1 MAMAPPNTPVEPQ
14 PNTPLT
20 TDFSIAENIRPLT
33 ATPKASEQKHLNIP
47 QHHGHRESWTEE
59 QVREWREHII
69 NGPMSP
75 EAERSNPFEVPSSPS
90 VAPASMRPS
99 PAPTRRG
106 SNAVSFT
113 GESFAVESFAAES
126 FAELSLVTSNT
137 GGSVIL
143 SEPTIAAIREIDRK
157 LENFLLNNE
166 QAPKKVSIYELPEEI
181 PEALKHQSFIFH
193 CAFGW
198 DGVPEDLEDTP
209 LTKAAF
215 LEKLQQEKEGLIFV
229 QNSLQSYM
237 VEVNSRRA
245 HRFKTD
251 FLHTQNSAVTITL
264 EQLDQIEGKVQKVVE
279 EVKAINEHDKDV
291 GQSLLIAYKHAA
303 PWIRRINRLVNSNHI
318 FYKVN
323 YTMGVKA
330 RKQKKQRKRYAEVR
344 EETVSFQIGTPR
356 STLT

>member
-1 MAMAPPNTPVEPQ
+1 MAE
-14 PNTPLT
+14 
-20 TDFSIAENIRPLT
+20 SIRPLT

-59 QVREWREHII
+59 QVKEWREHII
-69 NGPMSP
+69 NPMSP

-90 VAPASMRPS
+90 VAPVSTRPS
-99 PAPTRRG
+99 PVPTRRG

-113 GESFAVESFAAES
+113 GESFAAESFAAES

-137 GGSVIL
+137 GGSLIL
-143 SEPTIAAIREIDRK
+143 SEPTLAAIREIDRK
-157 LENFLLNNE
+157 LENFLLHNE
-166 QAPKKVSIYELPEEI
+166 QPPKKVSIYELPEEI
-181 PEALKHQSFIFH
+181 PEALKHQSFNFH

-215 LEKLQQEKEGLIFV
+215 LEKLQQEKEGLVFV

-245 HRFKTD
+245 HKFKTD
-251 FLHTQNSAVTITL
+251 FLHTQNTAVTITL
-264 EQLDQIEGKVQKVVE
+264 EQLDQIEGKVQEVVE
-279 EVKAINEHDKDV
+279 EVKAIDEHDKNV

-318 FYKVN
+318 FYKIN

-344 EETVSFQIGTPR
+344 EEIVSTQIANTEEHTDVKETGPG
-356 STLT
+356 LTTRLIDMITQSE